1 LIFKYK
7 NKMAEAG
14 NEKKNKIL
22 DNQQIGSQDDN
33 KERDTLDEPV
43 SDTLVRN
50 YTYFLKEKRFE

>member
-1 LIFKYK
+1 
-7 NKMAEAG
+7 MAEAG